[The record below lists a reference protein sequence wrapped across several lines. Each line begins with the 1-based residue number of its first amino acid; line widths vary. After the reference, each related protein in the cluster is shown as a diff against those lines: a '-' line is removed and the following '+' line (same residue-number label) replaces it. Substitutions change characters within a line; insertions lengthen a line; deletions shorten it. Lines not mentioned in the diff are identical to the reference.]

1 MRVATPY
8 ITLHGG
14 EGGKNDPVLSID
26 ASPLKYDPIVKEGSS
41 RSSISGEWDT
51 IFATGG
57 SDGQVRGEYNYW
69 TWRYRQ

>member
-8 ITLHGG
+8 ITFHGG

-26 ASPLKYDPIVKEGSS
+26 ASPIKYEPIVIEGSG
-41 RSSISGEWDT
+41 SSISGEWDT

-57 SDGQVRGEYNYW
+57 SDGQVREEYNCW
-69 TWRYRQ
+69 T